1 MPGAT
6 VCPVCPASPHPKRFA
21 QAHGLDDIPEEMPGL
36 PVEEEA
42 QQAAELDCANAR
54 VRQGSN
60 CGWLSLPSKRRAA
73 LL

>member
-1 MPGAT
+1 MPSLT
-6 VCPVCPASPHPKRFA
+6 SPQTFA

-36 PVEEEA
+36 PVEEA
-42 QQAAELDCANAR
+42 ALQAAELDRANAR

-60 CGWLSLPSKRRAA
+60 CGWFTLPSKCRAA